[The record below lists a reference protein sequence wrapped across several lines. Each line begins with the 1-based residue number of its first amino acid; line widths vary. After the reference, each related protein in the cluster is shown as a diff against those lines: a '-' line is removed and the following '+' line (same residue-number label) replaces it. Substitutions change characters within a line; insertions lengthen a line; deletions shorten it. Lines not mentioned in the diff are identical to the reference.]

1 MNETQ
6 VAELATLKA
15 NVGHILRSVDEIK
28 DRLDSVATKEELAA
42 MVTRAE
48 FDALKRQV
56 EDGSAESMFAKTT
69 KIAAGIVVIAAAL
82 GVIAMLFKTWAKIA

>member
-15 NVGHILRSVDEIK
+15 NVGHILKAVDEIK
-28 DRLDSVATKEELAA
+28 DRLGSVATKEELEA

-48 FDALKRQV
+48 FDALKRKV
-56 EDGSAESMFAKTT
+56 EDGSAESLFWKIT
-69 KIAAGIVVIAAAL
+69 KIAGGIVVIAGAG
-82 GVIAMLFKTWAKIA
+82 GVIVTVVQKWIAN